1 MIDATPILR
10 AVAARRRARL
20 ARQDAVAAQ
29 RQVLRHLVRTAAATR
44 FGREHGFDRIRD
56 VPDFQARVPLRNYEA
71 FWETYWRPTFPV
83 LDNVGWP
90 GRVPFFAM
98 TSGTT
103 VGRSKYV
110 PITKAM
116 IRQNTGAGLDLFA
129 HHLAARPR
137 SRIMGGRLFM
147 LGGSTDLTVHA
158 HGIASGD
165 ISGIMAVNLPWY
177 GRPFR
182 FPPLDIALMAD
193 WEAKIDR
200 IVDRVPQAD
209 IRLISGT
216 PSWLLILFDALAARH
231 GKPLAELFPNLE
243 MVVHG
248 GVAFTPYRNRFET
261 LLAGTGAELR
271 EVYPASE
278 GFVAVADRGAGDGLR
293 LIVDSGL
300 FLEFVPEAELTA
312 PNPTRHWLGTAE
324 TGVNYALVLSTCG
337 GLWGYVLGDTVRLVD
352 RDPPRVLITGRTRQT
367 LSAFGEHLIV
377 EQLDA
382 AVAAAATAIGIDVT
396 DFTVAPI
403 LPEETGAVGHHL
415 FVVEPGGDEPGADA
429 QARFAETIDQVL
441 AAQNA
446 DYRTHRAEGFGMGA
460 PRVRWVPPGSFA
472 GWMKRRGRL
481 GGQNKVPRV
490 LTDPAQ
496 IDEIGP

>member
-20 ARQDAVAAQ
+20 ARQDAAAAQ
-29 RQVLRHLVRTAAATR
+29 RQVLHRLVRQAAATR
-44 FGREHGFDRIRD
+44 FGRDHGFDGIRD
-56 VPDFQARVPLRNYEA
+56 VADFQARVPLRDYEA
-71 FWETYWRPTFPV
+71 FWEAYWGPAFPV
-83 LDNVGWP
+83 LDDVGWP
-90 GRVPFFAM
+90 GRVPCFAM

-103 VGRSKYV
+103 SGRTKYV
-110 PITKAM
+110 PMTKAM
-116 IRQNTGAGLDLFA
+116 IGQNTAAGLDLFA
-129 HHLAARPR
+129 HHLAARPL

-147 LGGSTDLTVHA
+147 LGGSTDLTVEA
-158 HGIASGD
+158 PGITSGD
-165 ISGIMAVNLPWY
+165 VSGIMAANLPWY

-182 FPPLDIALMAD
+182 FPPLDIALMTD

-200 IVDRVPQAD
+200 IADLAPLAD

-231 GKPLAELFPNLE
+231 GKPLAALFPNLE

-248 GVAFTPYRNRFET
+248 GVTFTPYRHRFES

-278 GFVAVADRGAGDGLR
+278 GFIAMADRGPGDGLR
-293 LIVDSGL
+293 LIVDNGL
-300 FLEFVPEAELTA
+300 FLEFVPEAELGAT
-312 PNPTRHWLGTAE
+312 NPTRHWLGTAE
-324 TGVNYALVLSTCG
+324 TGVNYALVLSTCA
-337 GLWGYVLGDTVRLVD
+337 GLWGYVLGDTVRLVE

-377 EQLDA
+377 EELDA
-382 AVAAAATAIGIDVT
+382 AVATAATAIGVDVT
-396 DFTVAPI
+396 DYTVAPI

-415 FVVEPGGDEPGADA
+415 FVVEPAGDGPGADA
-429 QARFAETIDQVL
+429 RARFAETIDQVL
-441 AAQNA
+441 AGRNA

-460 PRVRWVPPGSFA
+460 PQVRWVPPGAFA
-472 GWMKRRGRL
+472 AWMKRRGRL

-490 LTDPAQ
+490 LTDQAQ
-496 IDEIGP
+496 IDDLDP